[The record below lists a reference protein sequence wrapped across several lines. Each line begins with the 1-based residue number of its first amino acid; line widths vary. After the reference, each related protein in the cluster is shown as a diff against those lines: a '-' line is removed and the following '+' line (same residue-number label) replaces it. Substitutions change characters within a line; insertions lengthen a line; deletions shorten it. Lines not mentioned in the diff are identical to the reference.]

1 MENSEQNKSFKNQKI
16 WRFINEKEHKCGW
29 NKKNLN
35 TSVFVVADLLT
46 DYLYMEMYHLVI
58 AFAHVNI
65 HCKILD

>member
-1 MENSEQNKSFKNQKI
+1 MRKNTSVD
-16 WRFINEKEHKCGW
+16 GT
-29 NKKNLN
+29 KKTSKTNLN
-35 TSVFVVADLLT
+35 TNVFVVADLLT